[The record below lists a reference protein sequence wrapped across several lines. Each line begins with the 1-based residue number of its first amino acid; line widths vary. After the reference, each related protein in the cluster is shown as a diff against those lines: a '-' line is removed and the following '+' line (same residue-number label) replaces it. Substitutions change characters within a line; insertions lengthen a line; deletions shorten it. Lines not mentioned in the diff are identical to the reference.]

1 METNIIK
8 ENWSGYNIQS
18 NSNMYFF
25 HTAEQRS
32 SKSVQEKEINENE
45 NSVT

>member
-1 METNIIK
+1 
-8 ENWSGYNIQS
+8 
-18 NSNMYFF
+18 MYFF

-45 NSVT
+45 NSVTWSHTKKRRYET